1 MQIRREVQFFAE
13 WMERALRS
21 KDAKWANK
29 SNWYLDSDGVLL
41 CRTYE
46 ELDELKV
53 ALRRHEKEPAFIFDA
68 CADVANFMMM
78 IADNHL
84 RKEKTK
90 RDEEQIKMNKG
101 MSKVASYR
109 EQVQKRID
117 DIAKKHSELLER
129 LNICEEGIK
138 SYGRVL
144 DLLSNYDDDYDGNIL
159 DLIKELYPV
168 D

>member
-21 KDAKWANK
+21 KDAKRANK
-29 SNWYLDSDGVLL
+29 SNWHLDSDGALL
-41 CRTYE
+41 CRASE

-53 ALRRHEKEPAFIFDA
+53 ALRRHEKEPAFVFDA

-84 RKEKTK
+84 TKQKDREKRMQTGTGK
-90 RDEEQIKMNKG
+90 I
-101 MSKVASYR
+101 SSYR
-109 EQVQKRID
+109 AQVQKRMD

-168 D
+168 E